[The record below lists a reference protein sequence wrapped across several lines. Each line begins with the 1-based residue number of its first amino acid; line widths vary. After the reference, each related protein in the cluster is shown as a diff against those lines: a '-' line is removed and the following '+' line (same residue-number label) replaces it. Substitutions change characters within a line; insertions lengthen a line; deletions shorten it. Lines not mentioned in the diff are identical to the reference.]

1 MACTAKSHIARSEL
15 PTSLVA
21 SGELSRMTWQ
31 SFEGSAADWDSLVR
45 GLGARTPF
53 QFSAWATFRES
64 FGWRSLRLVSA
75 NASSAVLFLTRLA
88 GPIRVAWAA
97 GGPLGNVSLHDLE
110 HLPNDVA
117 GNIGGV
123 IHYLRVADHSP
134 HDSRRTRLFDDAG
147 WSRPTK
153 QIVTNHTLLRELQG
167 SSVASDIAYSSN
179 WSRNLR
185 RGQQRNIVAEVWAQ
199 PDPVIIARLHQEVES
214 TKRAFTA
221 DWRANAVAL
230 QRLIS
235 CFGSQLLVV
244 RAVDAAGQTLSI
256 RAATINGTH
265 AFDFLAATSMEGRKC
280 YASNVAMHQLLVAA
294 AARGATSYD
303 FGGVD
308 PQENKGVFDFK
319 HGAGGIEH
327 TYVGEFEHV
336 GPRFVK
342 PIVSKLVAL
351 RLSA

>member
-1 MACTAKSHIARSEL
+1 
-15 PTSLVA
+15 
-21 SGELSRMTWQ
+21 MTWQ
-31 SFEGSAADWDSLVR
+31 NFEGSSVDWDSLVR

-75 NASSAVLFLTRLA
+75 NTSSAVLFLFRPA
-88 GPIRVAWAA
+88 GPLRVAWAA
-97 GGPLGNVSLHDLE
+97 GGPLGDISRHDLE
-110 HLPNDVA
+110 RLPREVA
-117 GNIGGV
+117 RNIGGV
-123 IHYLRVADHSP
+123 VHYLRVADHSP
-134 HDSRRTRLFDDAG
+134 HDSRRTQLLDDAG

-153 QIVTNHTLLRELQG
+153 SIVTNHTLLRDLHN
-167 SSVASDIAYSSN
+167 SSVASDVAYSSN

-199 PDPVIIARLHQEVES
+199 PDPAIIAQLHQEVES

-221 DWRANAVAL
+221 DWRANTVAM

-244 RAVDAAGQTLSI
+244 RAVDTTGQTLSI
-256 RAATINGTH
+256 RAATIYGTY

-280 YASNVAMHQLLVAA
+280 YASNVAMHELLVAA

-308 PQENKGVFDFK
+308 PQQNKGVFDFK

-327 TYVGEFEHV
+327 SYVGEFEHV
-336 GPRFVK
+336 APRFAK